1 MKKKIL
7 FTVLVGMLIL
17 TTACSKKKDN
27 KVDNKV
33 DDKDKPTEVA
43 NTNDDII
50 KNVNIDGL
58 EIQNVALV
66 INDGKS
72 TYTADVINTTEAPIE
87 VLSFNMSFA
96 DENGNELSNL
106 LGYVGKTLNPGESST
121 ITSYTET
128 DLTNAVSVT
137 YTRN

>member
-17 TTACSKKKDN
+17 TTACGKKKN
-27 KVDNKV
+27 NEVDNKV
-33 DDKDKPTEVA
+33 DDNDKPTEIA
-43 NTNDDII
+43 NTKDDII

-66 INDGKS
+66 INEGKS

-96 DENGNELSNL
+96 DADGNELSNL